1 MVIIFGIPNPWAGT
15 RSSHFRCGSQGN
27 LLFRR
32 IAGTQNSHF
41 RYVLSTAGC
50 QHPFRTAGY
59 GRANSCFGRAR
70 FSTERKCMSAWTAA
84 DAPSQIVTLPQRDSN
99 LCVGL
104 LESLVCVLWSI
115 FKTFLIHKNIV
126 YHQTPDRPPSGH
138 LLVYV

>member
-1 MVIIFGIPNPWAGT
+1 
-15 RSSHFRCGSQGN
+15 
-27 LLFRR
+27 
-32 IAGTQNSHF
+32 
-41 RYVLSTAGC
+41 
-50 QHPFRTAGY
+50 
-59 GRANSCFGRAR
+59 
-70 FSTERKCMSAWTAA
+70 MSAWTAA

-138 LLVYV
+138 LLVVYVPLPRKQCGPEHGTPLGILLRIVQ